1 VGERK
6 ALWCSLLL
14 ILKWTPGFGA
24 GKPTSPKMVRTDF
37 GEVVSHFNARQERMH
52 GLSKAHQTW

>member
-1 VGERK
+1 
-6 ALWCSLLL
+6 
-14 ILKWTPGFGA
+14 
-24 GKPTSPKMVRTDF
+24 MVRTDF